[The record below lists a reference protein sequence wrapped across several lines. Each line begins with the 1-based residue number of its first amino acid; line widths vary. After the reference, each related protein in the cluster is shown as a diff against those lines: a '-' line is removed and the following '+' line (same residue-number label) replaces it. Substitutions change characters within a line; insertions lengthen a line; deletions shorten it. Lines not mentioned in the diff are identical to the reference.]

1 MAPTRRP
8 MRLPK
13 ITKYSVAVTTD
24 GTMVWP
30 QMRMMRPYSRM
41 TMVWKP
47 IQRTTLRLTSGAPAA
62 PRCSSRRTR
71 PQGCRAGGAGRRRG
85 GRSPPALARGPAPLD
100 QLHEDLLQAVH
111 LVAHAQHF
119 DAERRQAR
127 EDVVE
132 VLLLRHLDL
141 EGVIVD
147 HSGDVTLQARR
158 GGKWLAYVQHEGLDV
173 QPAQQTAHAITL
185 HDASAVDDGDV
196 AAQAL
201 GFLQIV
207 RGENDGGAAIVDLAQ
222 ELPHRAADL
231 DVDPGGG
238 LIENQ
243 QPRLVHQRAC
253 DHQAALHAAGQAAR
267 HAPAPLPQLQLLEVL
282 LGALAR
288 YRARDAVEARLVDH
302 DGVRGLE
309 HVEVQFLRHDA
320 DAGLGRLQLVV
331 DVVAEDARLAGGLVD
346 ERGDDPDERGLA
358 GAVGSEQREEV
369 APLDLEV
376 DALERLH
383 AVSVGLGQ
391 SAY

>member
-1 MAPTRRP
+1 M
-8 MRLPK
+8 
-13 ITKYSVAVTTD
+13 
-24 GTMVWP
+24 
-30 QMRMMRPYSRM
+30 
-41 TMVWKP
+41 
-47 IQRTTLRLTSGAPAA
+47 
-62 PRCSSRRTR
+62 
-71 PQGCRAGGAGRRRG
+71 
-85 GRSPPALARGPAPLD
+85 
-100 QLHEDLLQAVH
+100 
-111 LVAHAQHF
+111 
-119 DAERRQAR
+119 
-127 EDVVE
+127 
-132 VLLLRHLDL
+132 
-141 EGVIVD
+141 IVD
-147 HSGDVTLQARR
+147 HGGDVTLQARR

-173 QPAQQTAHAITL
+173 QSAQQAAHAITL
-185 HDASAVDDGDV
+185 HDAPAVDDGDV

-243 QPRLVHQRAC
+243 QPRLVHQRAR

-267 HAPAPLPQLQLLEVL
+267 DAPAPLPQLQLLEVL

-302 DGVRGLE
+302 DRVRGLE